1 MAKAGGGDHSPMV
14 LRHCLYF
21 LARGTEVVFD
31 AVSGESPQK

>member
-1 MAKAGGGDHSPMV
+1 MAKARGDDHSPVV

-21 LARGTEVVFD
+21 LARGTEVGFD